1 MPLPA
6 AERRPWSFQEIDN
19 VKVAQRLPTPR
30 RSAWSICFLP
40 KLLVEILDDLPD
52 SGPQLVDTGGEPP
65 SGTGLW

>member
-1 MPLPA
+1 MPFPA

-19 VKVAQRLPTPR
+19 LKVAQR
-30 RSAWSICFLP
+30 ICFLP